1 MGNLV
6 GLGGGLEGRVAGVVL
21 VLVGCG
27 GGKTPV
33 SDLYGGARVVRLS
46 ELFPSLGSQARARI
60 RHLQTILLFQ
70 NFQTSKQQGRR
81 WYVLAARVVAREL
94 MPYAMIRPVS
104 KTALAPLSS
113 NAIPNLRALPR
124 ICLSLSISFSFS
136 S

>member
-1 MGNLV
+1 M

-60 RHLQTILLFQ
+60 RYLQD
-70 NFQTSKQQGRR
+70 N
-81 WYVLAARVVAREL
+81 
-94 MPYAMIRPVS
+94 P
-104 KTALAPLSS
+104 PL
-113 NAIPNLRALPR
+113 PEFPGK
-124 ICLSLSISFSFS
+124 
-136 S
+136 